1 MSRNQAVAQVL
12 ACFDDGRFHQVL
24 ARRVAYRTE
33 SQDAASR
40 PVLYAYLVDEIAP
53 ALARMGFDSQVV
65 DNPVPGKSPF
75 LLAQRIE
82 AGAAL
87 TLLTYAHGDVVR
99 GDPTQ
104 WRQDL
109 DPWDLVV
116 HGNRWYGR
124 GTADNKG
131 QHTINLEALEQV
143 LKVRNGSLGYN
154 VKIIFEMGEEVG
166 SPGLDEV
173 CAKYSQELA
182 ADLFIASDGPRVA
195 ASRAT
200 LFLGSRGVFN
210 FDLRLK
216 LREGAHHSGNW
227 GGLLRN
233 PGIRLAH
240 AIASLVD
247 ARGRILVPALL
258 PEGIPASVRHALQEI
273 EFGAGPNDP
282 QIDPAWGEP
291 GLSAAERVIGW
302 NSMEVLAFTTG
313 NPAMPVNAIPSEA
326 RAHCHLR
333 FVVGSDVDNFGSH
346 IRQHL
351 LLRGFD
357 DVEVQINDLRMDAT
371 RLDPDSP
378 WVRWCLASIERS
390 TGNRPALLPNLGGSL
405 PNAAFSRTLNLPT
418 LWVPHSYPACC
429 QHAPNEHLLADTARE
444 SLMIMAGLFWDLG
457 EQGARVMTELSQ
469 GSASGRTDNHQPE
482 FQYDHIV

>member
-1 MSRNQAVAQVL
+1 MSRDQAVAYAL
-12 ACFDDGRFHQVL
+12 ACFDDGRFRQAL
-24 ARRVAYRTE
+24 ARRVAYKTE
-33 SQDAASR
+33 SQEATST

-53 ALARMGFDSQVV
+53 ALAGMGFDSKVV
-65 DNPVPGKSPF
+65 DNPASGKSPF

-82 AGAAL
+82 AGATL
-87 TLLTYAHGDVVR
+87 NLLTYAHGDVVR

-104 WRQDL
+104 WRQGL
-109 DPWDLVV
+109 NPWDVV
-116 HGNRWYGR
+116 VDGNRWYGR

-131 QHTINLEALEQV
+131 QHTINLAALEQV
-143 LKVRNGSLGYN
+143 LRARKGRLGYN

-166 SPGLDEV
+166 SPGLNEV
-173 CAKYSQELA
+173 SEKFSQELA

-247 ARGRILVPALL
+247 AHGRILVPALL
-258 PEGIPASVRHALQEI
+258 PKEIPENVRSALRNI
-273 EFGAGPNDP
+273 EFGGGPNDP
-282 QIDPAWGEP
+282 QIDPQWGEP

-302 NSMEVLAFTTG
+302 NTLEVLAFTTG
-313 NPAMPVNAIPSEA
+313 NAAMPVNAIPFDA
-326 RAHCHLR
+326 RAHCHMR
-333 FVVGSDVDNFGSH
+333 FVVGSDVDNFATH
-346 IRQHL
+346 IREHL
-351 LLRGFD
+351 LRHGFD
-357 DVEVQINDLRMDAT
+357 DVEVRVNDLRMDAT

-378 WVRWCLASIERS
+378 WVRWGLASIEHS

-405 PNAAFSRTLNLPT
+405 PNAVFSETLNLPT
-418 LWVPHSYPACC
+418 LWVPHSYPACS

-444 SLMIMAGLFWDLG
+444 SLRIMAGLFWDLG
-457 EQGARVMTELSQ
+457 EQGARVMGELAQ
-469 GSASGRTDNHQPE
+469 RAASGRTDNHQPKV
-482 FQYDHIV
+482 QYDRIV